1 MAQGPFTQ
9 SQREVMGEGICTIA
23 MLLDM
28 LGKQRQEHGWLWDE
42 LQSPGVLLT
51 GVRMEGMPSVADVV
65 EQQTSHGTV
74 QIAAVCLGLWVPFF
88 PTVLASDISSMPWNS
103 PDQVLDFNSARPL
116 GVQYR
121 LKASSKGGYSPKQFV
136 FCSQADVSKA
146 WMPDEVN
153 SKPRFVLLT
162 RGRPGRFISVPDHK
176 TVVNIYGP
184 AGAVLLEKV
193 LLKLPLL
200 DMLREADYFITNA
213 KSSTLTT
220 LRCMNP
226 KDAYCT
232 QTRVLIEQAAISVK
246 DSLEFTAGESRS
258 ANQLDLDAWVRTEK
272 RLLKLLQVDG
282 LMQTSNS
289 QSKQQETAMKLR
301 LDCTMKDFRPVQP
314 KASRRASAVAAA
326 AILDQ
331 DGSARRKSSGTLPG
345 SPHAGEDE
353 DDEEDEGGHQKKKS
367 APKPRAAETVASGR
381 SAAARLTAAALL
393 VDSSDAE
400 SVVAAGK

>member
-1 MAQGPFTQ
+1 MRSRRSPAVEQKGDIVKALTVEAGDVITRFMTEAPNAKGDTGEVVNVCHATITTSDDDYHEDEEYGGTQVIMQAKKYVAVEVAFDDGDTQQVTLAGKGASCWAPYEGGLGYLERSAGVPPRLGEERAFKDRGSLMAQGPFTQ

-88 PTVLASDISSMPWNS
+88 PTVLATDISSMPWNS

-153 SKPRFVLLT
+153 SKPRFVLLS

-176 TVVNIYGP
+176 TVVN
-184 AGAVLLEKV
+184 
-193 LLKLPLL
+193 
-200 DMLREADYFITNA
+200 DLRPCRCCPTREGLAEAA
-213 KSSTLTT
+213 
-220 LRCMNP
+220 
-226 KDAYCT
+226 
-232 QTRVLIEQAAISVK
+232 
-246 DSLEFTAGESRS
+246 TAGH
-258 ANQLDLDAWVRTEK
+258 
-272 RLLKLLQVDG
+272 
-282 LMQTSNS
+282 
-289 QSKQQETAMKLR
+289 
-301 LDCTMKDFRPVQP
+301 
-314 KASRRASAVAAA
+314 AA
-326 AILDQ
+326 
-331 DGSARRKSSGTLPG
+331 
-345 SPHAGEDE
+345 
-353 DDEEDEGGHQKKKS
+353 
-367 APKPRAAETVASGR
+367 
-381 SAAARLTAAALL
+381 
-393 VDSSDAE
+393 
-400 SVVAAGK
+400 